1 MLDDFFARALI
12 AGLGVAMIAGP
23 LGCFV
28 VWRRLSFFG
37 DTLSHGAILGV
48 ALSLA
53 LQINI
58 MIGVFVIALS
68 LALLLLLVQRKT
80 ALASDAILSML
91 SHGALSLGLVAIA
104 LMSWLRV
111 DLLGLLFGDILAVSK
126 SDITVIYL
134 GGTAVLGVLIWQW
147 RGLLASTVSRDIAIA
162 EHSSKGLSPAQLD
175 VLFTVLLAIV
185 IAVSVKIIG
194 VALMTALLV
203 IPVGAARGLSRGP
216 LAMALLSSVMGGVSV
231 VGGLFSSLK
240 FDLPA
245 GPAIV
250 VVAVI
255 LFAVVQ
261 MLGALRASQ
270 QDIAS

>member
-1 MLDDFFARALI
+1 MLDDFFIRALLS
-12 AGLGVAMIAGP
+12 GLGVAMIAGP

-48 ALSLA
+48 ALALA
-53 LQINI
+53 LQMNV
-58 MIGVFVIALS
+58 MVGVFGVALL
-68 LALLLLLVQRKT
+68 LALLLLLAQRKT
-80 ALASDAILSML
+80 ALASDAILSIL

-126 SDITVIYL
+126 KDIIVIYL
-134 GGTAVLGVLIWQW
+134 GGIAVLAVLMWQW
-147 RGLLASTVSRDIAIA
+147 RRLLASTVSRDIAVA
-162 EHSSKGLSPAQLD
+162 EQSPSGLSATQLD
-175 VLFTVLLAIV
+175 ILFTILLAVV

-203 IPVGAARGLSRGP
+203 IPAGAARGLSRGP
-216 LAMALLSSVMGGVSV
+216 VAMIFFSAAMGCLSVF
-231 VGGLFSSLK
+231 GGLFSSLK

-250 VVAVI
+250 VVAVV
-255 LFAVVQ
+255 LFA
-261 MLGALRASQ
+261 LSQ
-270 QDIAS
+270 IFSGFRKQQTDPAQ

>member
-1 MLDDFFARALI
+1 MLDDFFVRALI
-12 AGLGVAMIAGP
+12 AGLGVAVIAGP

-68 LALLLLLVQRKT
+68 LALLLLLAQRKT

-111 DLLGLLFGDILAVSK
+111 DLIGLLFGDILAVSK
-126 SDITVIYL
+126 TDIAMIYL
-134 GGTAVLGVLIWQW
+134 GGFAVLAVLMWQW
-147 RGLLASTVSRDIAIA
+147 RGLLASTVSRDIAVA
-162 EHSSKGLSPAQLD
+162 EQSSNGLSPTQLD
-175 VLFTVLLAIV
+175 VLFTILLAVV

-203 IPVGAARGLSRGP
+203 IPAGAARGLSRGP
-216 LAMALLSSVMGGVSV
+216 LAMVFLSAVMGCLSV
-231 VGGLFSSLK
+231 VGGLASSLK
-240 FDLPA
+240 FDVPA

-250 VVAVI
+250 VAAVI
-255 LFAVVQ
+255 LFA
-261 MLGALRASQ
+261 LGQVGSAFRSQ
-270 QDIAS
+270 KMDAAK

>member
-1 MLDDFFARALI
+1 MLDDFLVRALI
-12 AGLGVAMIAGP
+12 AGLGVAAIAGP

-48 ALSLA
+48 ALALA
-53 LQINI
+53 LQVNI
-58 MIGVFVIALS
+58 MLGVFVVALL
-68 LALLLLLVQRKT
+68 LALLLLLAQRKT
-80 ALASDAILSML
+80 ILASDAILSML

-126 SDITVIYL
+126 NDIGVIYL
-134 GGTAVLGVLIWQW
+134 GGAAVLAVLIWQW
-147 RGLLASTVSRDIAIA
+147 RGLLASTVSRDIAVA
-162 EHSSKGLSPAQLD
+162 EQSSGSFSPTQLD

-203 IPVGAARGLSRGP
+203 IPAGAARGLSRGP
-216 LAMALLSSVMGGVSV
+216 VAMIFLSAVMGCLSV
-231 VGGLFSSLK
+231 VGGLLSSLK
-240 FDLPA
+240 FDVPA

-255 LFAVVQ
+255 LFA
-261 MLGALRASQ
+261 LGQVASALRAPQ
-270 QDIAS
+270 VDGAK

>member
-1 MLDDFFARALI
+1 MLDDFFTRALV
-12 AGLGVAMIAGP
+12 AGLGVALIAGP

-48 ALSLA
+48 ALALA

-58 MIGVFVIALS
+58 MLGVFAVALL
-68 LALLLLLVQRKT
+68 LALLLLLAQRKT
-80 ALASDAILSML
+80 VLASDAILSML

-126 SDITVIYL
+126 NDITIIYL
-134 GGTAVLGVLIWQW
+134 GGIAVLAVLAWQW
-147 RGLLASTVSRDIAIA
+147 RGLLAATVSRDIAVA
-162 EHSSKGLSPAQLD
+162 EQTPGNLTPNQLD
-175 VLFTVLLAIV
+175 VLFTILLAVV

-203 IPVGAARGLSRGP
+203 IPAGAARGLSRGP
-216 LAMALLSSVMGGVSV
+216 IAMIFLSAVAGAVSV

-240 FDLPA
+240 LDIPA

-250 VVAVI
+250 VVAVA
-255 LFAVVQ
+255 LFA
-261 MLGALRASQ
+261 ASQ
-270 QDIAS
+270 ITSIFRTQRAEAEK

>member
-1 MLDDFFARALI
+1 MFDDFLVRALL
-12 AGLGVAMIAGP
+12 AGLGVALIAGP

-48 ALSLA
+48 ALALA
-53 LQINI
+53 LQMNI
-58 MIGVFVIALS
+58 MVGVFVVALL
-68 LALLLLLVQRKT
+68 LALLLLLAQRKT

-104 LMSWLRV
+104 LMGWLRV

-126 SDITVIYL
+126 RDVAIIYIGGSAVIAAL
-134 GGTAVLGVLIWQW
+134 TWQW
-147 RGLLASTVSRDIAIA
+147 RGLLASTVSRDIAVA
-162 EHSSKGLSPAQLD
+162 EHSSKGLSPTQLD
-175 VLFTVLLAIV
+175 VLFTILLAVV

-203 IPVGAARGLSRGP
+203 IPAGAARGISRGP
-216 LAMALLSSVMGGVSV
+216 VAMVFVSAVMGCLSV
-231 VGGLFSSLK
+231 VGGVFSSLK
-240 FDLPA
+240 LDVPT

-250 VVAVI
+250 VVAVM

-261 MLGALRASQ
+261 LFSAFQTQRADS
-270 QDIAS
+270 AK